1 MSNIHGHCPHCNA
14 DLDGELII
22 DCFIK
27 QGIEP
32 EEAERIAASYA
43 GWNQHGADNKFGRV
57 LGIYCMEQD
66 RVTEWKCPDC
76 GKTWSRF

>member
-1 MSNIHGHCPHCNA
+1 MNIHGHCPHCNA

-22 DCFIK
+22 DCFIQ
-27 QGIEP
+27 QGVEP
-32 EEAERIAASYA
+32 EEAERMAAQYD
-43 GWNQHGADNKFGRV
+43 GWNLHGTNNKFGRV
-57 LGIYCMEQD
+57 LGIYCMERD